1 MIDGDED
8 GRAEDDA
15 GGAEDRLLAA
25 DFSAILVLLK
35 VAQHS
40 TEEHRLTEADDAL
53 LEDEDEEDGQEFGE
67 EGAGHGAGKV
77 RLSLP
82 L

>member
-35 VAQHS
+35 VPQHS

-53 LEDEDEEDGQEFGE
+53 LEDEDEEDGQELGE
-67 EGAGHGAGKV
+67 EGARHCAGKV